1 MTKEELEQV
10 QLALLRPAIARL
22 RASVMAV
29 VCGLMFGSTL
39 LFATLWLVIQGG
51 PNVGSHL
58 GLLRNYYPGY
68 SVTWAGG
75 FVGFF
80 YATLTG
86 AVIGYVTTFIYNSV
100 ALRQKPPA

>member
-29 VCGLMFGSTL
+29 VCGLMLGGML
-39 LFATLWLVIQGG
+39 MFATLWLVVQGG
-51 PNVGSHL
+51 PNMGSHL

-68 SVTWAGG
+68 SVTWGG
-75 FVGFF
+75 AFVGFF
-80 YATLTG
+80 YGALTG
-86 AVIGYVTTFIYNSV
+86 ATLGYVATFIYNSV
-100 ALRQKPPA
+100 ALRQKPRA